1 MEAVL
6 SSEISV
12 NFHWTPWYRI
22 PENNSLHSVTY
33 TATLVIKDLKI
44 QDKETDSVGEEYI

>member
-6 SSEISV
+6 SSEILV
-12 NFHWTPWYRI
+12 NFHWTPRYHI
-22 PENNSLHSVTY
+22 PEYSVLHSVTY

-44 QDKETDSVGEEYI
+44 WGKEADSVGEEYI